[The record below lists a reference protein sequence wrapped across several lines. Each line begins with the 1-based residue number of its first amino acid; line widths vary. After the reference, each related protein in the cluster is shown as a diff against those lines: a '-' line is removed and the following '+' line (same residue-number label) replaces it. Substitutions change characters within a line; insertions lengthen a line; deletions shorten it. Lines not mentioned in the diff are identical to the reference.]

1 MKDYNTELFDQE
13 MKNQTLEGMTWQ
25 PQNNNSQQYSNIK
38 YLELKEQQAMRR
50 AYCKVN
56 DIPYEEVNIELP
68 SMKQNLSSGI
78 LKVSV
83 IIIWLFIAG
92 VIISSLIGE
101 GNFLTNFMKAWF

>member
-1 MKDYNTELFDQE
+1 MKDYNTELFEQE
-13 MKNQTLEGMTWQ
+13 MKNQTLQGMTWQ

-56 DIPYEEVNIELP
+56 DIPYEEVNIEIP
-68 SMKQNLSSGI
+68 SMKQNLSSGL
-78 LKVSV
+78 LKVTVV
-83 IIIWLFIAG
+83 IVYLFIIG
-92 VIISSLIGE
+92 TIISALIGE